1 MRANRGAAGVDR
13 ITLADVERYGVSVLL
28 GELASE
34 LKEETYRPLP
44 SRRVFI
50 PKPGQEEKRPLS
62 IPAIRDRIVQAALK
76 IVIEPVF
83 EADFRPASFGFR
95 PKKAAH
101 DALQVLLDESFRGRR
116 WVVESD
122 IANCFSAIPHDGLM
136 SAVEERIVDRKVLK
150 LLRAMLRPGV
160 MEDGVVRHEGT
171 GTPQGG
177 VISPLLCNVY
187 LNQLDRRWETQGSG
201 VLVRYADDLL
211 AMCRSRAEA
220 EQALSR
226 LTAVLAELGLEPK
239 ASKTRIVHL
248 EEGGEGFDFLGFH
261 HRLVRARGRTGARRF
276 VFLARWPSRRAAQ
289 HARDRLRVL
298 TARARLLVPVE
309 EVVGSVNRF
318 LRGWAGYFRIGNSA
332 RHLDKIRHYAFERLA
347 IFVGNLHRRSR
358 RWGLRYVRL
367 SPNQLGL
374 INLNGIVVAPRPNY
388 AWRALVAERRR

>member
-1 MRANRGAAGVDR
+1 M
-13 ITLADVERYGVSVLL
+13 
-28 GELASE
+28 
-34 LKEETYRPLP
+34 
-44 SRRVFI
+44 
-50 PKPGQEEKRPLS
+50 
-62 IPAIRDRIVQAALK
+62 
-76 IVIEPVF
+76 
-83 EADFRPASFGFR
+83 
-95 PKKAAH
+95 
-101 DALQVLLDESFRGRR
+101 
-116 WVVESD
+116 
-122 IANCFSAIPHDGLM
+122 
-136 SAVEERIVDRKVLK
+136 
-150 LLRAMLRPGV
+150 
-160 MEDGVVRHEGT
+160 
-171 GTPQGG
+171 
-177 VISPLLCNVY
+177 
-187 LNQLDRRWETQGSG
+187 
-201 VLVRYADDLL
+201 LVRYADDLL

-347 IFVGNLHRRSR
+347 VFVGNLHRRSR

-388 AWRALVAERRR
+388 AWRALVAEHRR